1 MVRLLVRPDGS
12 FIEVVYANEHP
23 DAVARTNVKLA
34 ASYPDAVPE
43 DYSNDAYEAMKPVAG
58 TLSSWR
64 RRGDKIVVEL
74 QPDTPHPRQALL
86 DEIRQASSIAALK
99 AVLLKVVT

>member
-34 ASYPDAVPE
+34 ASYPDTVPE
-43 DYSNDAYEAMKPVAG
+43 DYSNDAYEAMKPAGG
-58 TLSSWR
+58 TLSEWR
-64 RRGDKIVVEL
+64 RRGDGIVVEP
-74 QPDTPHPRQALL
+74 QPATPHPRQALL
-86 DEIRQASSIAALK
+86 DEIQQASSLTDVI
-99 AVLLKVVT
+99 AVLRKMVR